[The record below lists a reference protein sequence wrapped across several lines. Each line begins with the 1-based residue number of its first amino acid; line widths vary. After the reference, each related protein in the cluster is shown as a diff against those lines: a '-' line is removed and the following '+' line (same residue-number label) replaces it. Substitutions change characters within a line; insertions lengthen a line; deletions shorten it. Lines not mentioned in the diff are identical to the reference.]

1 MCFTGEPSFHSV
13 DRHKA
18 GAAEPDGAPHRCDTF
33 KNMLALAIVRH
44 VIVLASV
51 LLLLASQASG
61 QDGFRITY
69 EVDTT
74 RAERARVTG
83 RIVNERREDV
93 FEVSVTGE
101 ALDAK
106 GKVLARGIAYV
117 DSKIARGDGRP
128 FAMSV
133 PTVAGTANYRV
144 VVSSFRA
151 GFSPQAP
158 GTQGP

>member
-1 MCFTGEPSFHSV
+1 MAF
-13 DRHKA
+13 
-18 GAAEPDGAPHRCDTF
+18 
-33 KNMLALAIVRH
+33 AIVRPL
-44 VIVLASV
+44 VIVLAV
-51 LLLLASQASG
+51 LLLLTAEAPA

-69 EVDTT
+69 EVDRT
-74 RAERARVTG
+74 RAERARLTG
-83 RIVNERREDV
+83 RIVNERAEDV

-128 FAMSV
+128 FSMSV

-151 GFSPQAP
+151 GFSSQAP
-158 GTQGP
+158 GNQGP

>member
-1 MCFTGEPSFHSV
+1 MALRSV
-13 DRHKA
+13 LQA
-18 GAAEPDGAPHRCDTF
+18 HRCDTF
-33 KNMLALAIVRH
+33 KNMLGLAIARRL
-44 VIVLASV
+44 VIVLAV
-51 LLLLASQASG
+51 LLLLAAEARG
-61 QDGFRITY
+61 QDGFRITF
-69 EVDTT
+69 EVDST
-74 RAERARVTG
+74 RAERARLTG

-117 DSKIARGDGRP
+117 DSKIGRGDGRP
-128 FAMSV
+128 FSMSV

-151 GFSPQAP
+151 GLSTQAP

>member
-1 MCFTGEPSFHSV
+1 
-13 DRHKA
+13 
-18 GAAEPDGAPHRCDTF
+18 
-33 KNMLALAIVRH
+33 MLGLAIARRL
-44 VIVLASV
+44 VIVLAV
-51 LLLLASQASG
+51 LLLLAAEARG
-61 QDGFRITY
+61 QDGFRITF
-69 EVDTT
+69 EVDST
-74 RAERARVTG
+74 RAERARLTG

-117 DSKIARGDGRP
+117 DSKIGRGDGRP
-128 FAMSV
+128 FSMSV

-151 GFSPQAP
+151 GFSTQAP

>member
-1 MCFTGEPSFHSV
+1 MAF
-13 DRHKA
+13 
-18 GAAEPDGAPHRCDTF
+18 
-33 KNMLALAIVRH
+33 AIVRPL
-44 VIVLASV
+44 VIVVAV
-51 LLLLASQASG
+51 LLLLTAEAPA

-69 EVDTT
+69 EVDRT
-74 RAERARVTG
+74 RAERARLTG
-83 RIVNERREDV
+83 RIVNERAEDV

-128 FAMSV
+128 FSMSV

-151 GFSPQAP
+151 GFSSQAP
-158 GTQGP
+158 GNQGP

>member
-1 MCFTGEPSFHSV
+1 MAF
-13 DRHKA
+13 
-18 GAAEPDGAPHRCDTF
+18 
-33 KNMLALAIVRH
+33 AIVRPF
-44 VIVLASV
+44 VIVLAV
-51 LLLLASQASG
+51 LLLLTAEAPA

-69 EVDTT
+69 EIDRT
-74 RAERARVTG
+74 RAERARLTG
-83 RIVNERREDV
+83 RIVNERPEDV

-128 FAMSV
+128 FSMSV

-151 GFSPQAP
+151 GLGSQAP
-158 GTQGP
+158 RDQGP

>member
-1 MCFTGEPSFHSV
+1 
-13 DRHKA
+13 
-18 GAAEPDGAPHRCDTF
+18 
-33 KNMLALAIVRH
+33 MLAFAIVRQL
-44 VIVLASV
+44 VIVVAVV
-51 LLLLASQASG
+51 LLLTAEARG

-69 EVDTT
+69 EVDRT
-74 RAERARVTG
+74 RAERARLTG
-83 RIVNERREDV
+83 RIVNERPEDV

-128 FAMSV
+128 FSMSV

-151 GFSPQAP
+151 GLGSQAP
-158 GTQGP
+158 GSQGP

>member
-1 MCFTGEPSFHSV
+1 
-13 DRHKA
+13 
-18 GAAEPDGAPHRCDTF
+18 
-33 KNMLALAIVRH
+33 MLAFAIVRQL
-44 VIVLASV
+44 VIVLAVV
-51 LLLLASQASG
+51 LLLTAEARG

-69 EVDTT
+69 EVDRT
-74 RAERARVTG
+74 RAERARLTG
-83 RIVNERREDV
+83 RIVNERPEDV

-128 FAMSV
+128 FSMSV

-151 GFSPQAP
+151 GLGSQAP
-158 GTQGP
+158 GSQGP

>member
-1 MCFTGEPSFHSV
+1 
-13 DRHKA
+13 
-18 GAAEPDGAPHRCDTF
+18 
-33 KNMLALAIVRH
+33 MLALAIVRRL
-44 VIVLASV
+44 VIVLAV
-51 LLLLASQASG
+51 LLLLTAEARG

-69 EVDTT
+69 EVDRT
-74 RAERARVTG
+74 RAERARLTG
-83 RIVNERREDV
+83 RIVNERPEDV

-117 DSKIARGDGRP
+117 DSKIGRGDGRP
-128 FAMSV
+128 FSLSV

-151 GFSPQAP
+151 GFA
-158 GTQGP
+158 TQGP

>member
-1 MCFTGEPSFHSV
+1 MAF
-13 DRHKA
+13 
-18 GAAEPDGAPHRCDTF
+18 
-33 KNMLALAIVRH
+33 AIVRPF
-44 VIVLASV
+44 VIVLAV
-51 LLLLASQASG
+51 LLLLTAEAPA

-69 EVDTT
+69 EIDRT
-74 RAERARVTG
+74 RAERARLTG
-83 RIVNERREDV
+83 RIVNERPEDV

-128 FAMSV
+128 FSMSV

-151 GFSPQAP
+151 GIGSQAP
-158 GTQGP
+158 SNQGP

>member
-1 MCFTGEPSFHSV
+1 MAF
-13 DRHKA
+13 
-18 GAAEPDGAPHRCDTF
+18 
-33 KNMLALAIVRH
+33 AIVRPF
-44 VIVLASV
+44 VIVLAV
-51 LLLLASQASG
+51 LLLLTAEAPA

-69 EVDTT
+69 EVDRT
-74 RAERARVTG
+74 RAERARLTG
-83 RIVNERREDV
+83 RIVNERPEDV

-117 DSKIARGDGRP
+117 DSKIGRGDGRP
-128 FAMSV
+128 FSMSV

-151 GFSPQAP
+151 GIGSQAP
-158 GTQGP
+158 SNQGP

>member
-1 MCFTGEPSFHSV
+1 MAF
-13 DRHKA
+13 
-18 GAAEPDGAPHRCDTF
+18 
-33 KNMLALAIVRH
+33 AIVCRL
-44 VIVLASV
+44 VIVVAV
-51 LLLLASQASG
+51 LLLLTAEARG

-69 EVDTT
+69 EVDRT
-74 RAERARVTG
+74 RAERARLTG
-83 RIVNERREDV
+83 RIVNERSEDV

-128 FAMSV
+128 FSMSV

-151 GFSPQAP
+151 GFGSQAP
-158 GTQGP
+158 GNQGP

>member
-1 MCFTGEPSFHSV
+1 MAF
-13 DRHKA
+13 
-18 GAAEPDGAPHRCDTF
+18 
-33 KNMLALAIVRH
+33 AIVRPF
-44 VIVLASV
+44 VIVLAV
-51 LLLLASQASG
+51 LLLLTAEARG

-69 EVDTT
+69 EVDRT
-74 RAERARVTG
+74 RAERARLTG
-83 RIVNERREDV
+83 RIVNERPEDV

-101 ALDAK
+101 ALDAT

-128 FAMSV
+128 FSMSV

-151 GFSPQAP
+151 GLGSHTPSN
-158 GTQGP
+158 QGP

>member
-1 MCFTGEPSFHSV
+1 
-13 DRHKA
+13 
-18 GAAEPDGAPHRCDTF
+18 
-33 KNMLALAIVRH
+33 MLAVAIVRLL
-44 VIVLASV
+44 VIVLAV
-51 LLLLASQASG
+51 LLLPTAEARG

-69 EVDTT
+69 EVDRT
-74 RAERARVTG
+74 RAERARLTG
-83 RIVNERREDV
+83 RIVNERSEDV

-128 FAMSV
+128 FSMSV
-133 PTVAGTANYRV
+133 PAVAGTANYRV

-151 GFSPQAP
+151 GFGTQAP
-158 GTQGP
+158 RDQGP

>member
-1 MCFTGEPSFHSV
+1 MP
-13 DRHKA
+13 
-18 GAAEPDGAPHRCDTF
+18 
-33 KNMLALAIVRH
+33 ALAIVRPL
-44 VIVLASV
+44 VIVLAV
-51 LLLLASQASG
+51 LLLLAAEARG

-69 EVDTT
+69 EVDRT
-74 RAERARVTG
+74 RAERARLTG
-83 RIVNERREDV
+83 RIVNERSEDV

-128 FAMSV
+128 FSMSV

-151 GFSPQAP
+151 GFA
-158 GTQGP
+158 TQGP

>member
-1 MCFTGEPSFHSV
+1 MAF
-13 DRHKA
+13 
-18 GAAEPDGAPHRCDTF
+18 
-33 KNMLALAIVRH
+33 AIVCRLLT
-44 VIVLASV
+44 VLAV
-51 LLLLASQASG
+51 LLLLTAEARG

-69 EVDTT
+69 EVDRT
-74 RAERARVTG
+74 RAERARLTG
-83 RIVNERREDV
+83 RIVNERAEDV

-101 ALDAK
+101 ALDAR

-128 FAMSV
+128 FSMSV

-151 GFSPQAP
+151 GFGSQAP
-158 GTQGP
+158 GSQGP

>member
-1 MCFTGEPSFHSV
+1 MAF
-13 DRHKA
+13 
-18 GAAEPDGAPHRCDTF
+18 
-33 KNMLALAIVRH
+33 AIVRPF
-44 VIVLASV
+44 VIVLAV
-51 LLLLASQASG
+51 LLLLTAEAPA

-69 EVDTT
+69 EVDRT
-74 RAERARVTG
+74 RAERARLTG
-83 RIVNERREDV
+83 RIVNERAEDV

-128 FAMSV
+128 FSMSV

-151 GFSPQAP
+151 GLGSQAP
-158 GTQGP
+158 SNQGP

>member
-1 MCFTGEPSFHSV
+1 MAF
-13 DRHKA
+13 
-18 GAAEPDGAPHRCDTF
+18 
-33 KNMLALAIVRH
+33 AIVRPF
-44 VIVLASV
+44 VIVLTV
-51 LLLLASQASG
+51 LLLLTAEAPA

-69 EVDTT
+69 EIDRT
-74 RAERARVTG
+74 RAERARLTG
-83 RIVNERREDV
+83 RIVNERPEDV

-117 DSKIARGDGRP
+117 DSKIGRGDGRP
-128 FAMSV
+128 FSMSV

-151 GFSPQAP
+151 GIGSQAP
-158 GTQGP
+158 SNQGP

>member
-1 MCFTGEPSFHSV
+1 MAF
-13 DRHKA
+13 
-18 GAAEPDGAPHRCDTF
+18 
-33 KNMLALAIVRH
+33 AIVRPF
-44 VIVLASV
+44 VIVLAV
-51 LLLLASQASG
+51 LLLLTAEARG

-69 EVDTT
+69 EVDRT
-74 RAERARVTG
+74 RAERARLTG
-83 RIVNERREDV
+83 RIVNERPEDV

-128 FAMSV
+128 FSMSV

-151 GFSPQAP
+151 GLGSQAP
-158 GTQGP
+158 SNQGP